1 MPLEIRPP
9 EGGRGPQGDNPGDSK
24 GASRC
29 RGAQFLKK
37 HLKTMSISL
46 RRNVRSDYGVP
57 LGARR
62 PPKGGP
68 RDLQETTPD
77 DPNSFL
83 GVPLGCLWG
92 PGLPRGAGGLKE
104 ATRGTQKGS

>member
-1 MPLEIRPP
+1 VPLEIRPP

-62 PPKGGP
+62 PPKAGP
-68 RDLQETTPD
+68 ETSKRQPQTTQTVSVFEETPKND
-77 DPNSFL
+77 
-83 GVPLGCLWG
+83 
-92 PGLPRGAGGLKE
+92 E
-104 ATRGTQKGS
+104 H